1 MIKFFKRLRFDL
13 VEKNKTGKYLK
24 YAIGEIVLVMIGILL
39 ALQINNWNE
48 GRKARITEAA
58 KLNKLVE
65 DLKLDSTSFDANLK
79 ILDSIKY
86 LHIQLYN
93 IGIKGSNEE
102 FAGNHS
108 RIRKYVF
115 YNPASRKNALLLVN
129 QLQNE
134 KVRKQL
140 SDYLDRLEKIFI
152 TDNEYST
159 VVKSIREFLGQK
171 GVYDLTNLFENKD
184 PENLIFLSK
193 EDLIE
198 ISKDKDFQQLLF
210 EAHYK
215 LKSSISELND
225 LINANDKLVELVIN
239 ELRHY

>member
-1 MIKFFKRLRFDL
+1 MIKFFRKIRYDYM
-13 VEKNKTGKYLK
+13 ETGKTTKYFK
-24 YAIGEIVLVMIGILL
+24 YAIGEIILVMIGILL

-48 GRKARITEAA
+48 SRKARITEAA

-65 DLKLDSTSFDANLK
+65 DLRFDSISFDANLK
-79 ILDSIKY
+79 KLVSIKD

-93 IGIKGSNEE
+93 IGINGSNEE
-102 FAGNHS
+102 LEGNHS
-108 RIRKYVF
+108 RIRQYVF
-115 YNPASRKNALLLVN
+115 YNPVSKKNALLLAN

-134 KVRKQL
+134 KVREQL
-140 SDYLDRLEKIFI
+140 SNYIDRLEKIFI

-159 VVKSIREFLGQK
+159 VVKNIRKFLGQK

-184 PENLIFLSK
+184 PQKLILLSK

-198 ISKDKDFQQLLF
+198 ISKGKEFQQLLF

-215 LKSSISELND
+215 LKSSIGELND
-225 LINANDKLVELVIN
+225 LIIANNMLIELIID
-239 ELRHY
+239 ELKTY